1 MVQYNHMNQV
11 QNQVKSRK
19 SLVPVLSVAMT
30 LSLALSYFTFFSSS
44 SFQVERAGNTA
55 AVVLAQ
61 AGTNP
66 NTTPNSGN
74 NSGGIT
80 DIWTNFNSAA
90 QNAARGVTNAAQ
102 NANGGTNPNQQRNGF
117 ANPLGQQG
125 GTLQTFLYA
134 LLDKVIIPLGAIVV
148 VFSIILAGFK
158 YITAQGDPKA
168 IAAAHQQLT
177 WTAIG
182 AAVLLGAKVISMVIT
197 NTVKTLTS

>member
-1 MVQYNHMNQV
+1 MNQV
-11 QNQVKSRK
+11 ISQTKKHR
-19 SLVPVLSVAMT
+19 SLVPVLSVAMA

-44 SFQVERAGNTA
+44 SFQIEKAGNTA
-55 AVVLAQ
+55 SVILAQ

-66 NTTPNSGN
+66 NQSSGA
-74 NSGGIT
+74 G
-80 DIWTNFNSAA
+80 
-90 QNAARGVTNAAQ
+90 TNAGQ
-102 NANGGTNPNQQRNGF
+102 NANAGTNPNQSRGGF
-117 ANPLGQQG
+117 ANPLGQSG

-134 LLDKVIIPLGAIVV
+134 LLDKVVIPLGAIVV
-148 VFSIILAGFK
+148 VFSIILAGYK

-168 IAAAHQQLT
+168 ISAAHQQLT